1 MITGK
6 SGTNKSEWFEKCKP
20 FFNCFCFFTNG
31 QKILY
36 VGSSEGQL
44 PCLHGIRF
52 LSMSWIILCHSY
64 AFSASS
70 IRNMAE
76 TINLFDNWPFQVI
89 LNGFYSVDSFFF
101 CSADFLVTHVYLQQA
116 FKTDGKI
123 PWLYFYIHRFIR
135 LTPVYMIV
143 LAFYTTLD
151 SHISSGPI
159 WPDVDVDPSC
169 QSRWWWNILYIN
181 NFLTASEQC
190 MGWAWYLAN
199 DMQFYVICPLFLIA
213 LWRRPVIGYSLL
225 GVTFAAS
232 TITTFVLSYEYNLFS
247 GLGNIV
253 RVVDDIEDFM
263 LRWTDYFDIIY
274 IKPYTRI
281 SPYLVGIL
289 LAYCIY
295 KTRQNG
301 SFKLHK
307 ITLYLG
313 WIVAST
319 ITLACMYGLYHR
331 DQSRVEIAFYNSF
344 SRTCFFAFGLAW
356 VIFVCVT
363 DQGGDIFSWI
373 PICIYL
379 MQLHW

>member
-1 MITGK
+1 MLAH
-6 SGTNKSEWFEKCKP
+6 SS
-20 FFNCFCFFTNG
+20 
-31 QKILY
+31 LY
-36 VGSSEGQL
+36 D
-44 PCLHGIRF
+44 C
-52 LSMSWIILCHSY
+52 
-64 AFSASS
+64 
-70 IRNMAE
+70 
-76 TINLFDNWPFQVI
+76 
-89 LNGFYSVDSFFF
+89 
-101 CSADFLVTHVYLQQA
+101 
-116 FKTDGKI
+116 
-123 PWLYFYIHRFIR
+123 
-135 LTPVYMIV
+135 

-181 NFLTASEQC
+181 NFLAASEQC

-253 RVVDDIEDFM
+253 RVVDDIEDFC
-263 LRWTDYFDIIY
+263 F
-274 IKPYTRI
+274 
-281 SPYLVGIL
+281 VGIL

-344 SRTCFFAFGLAW
+344 SRTCFAFGLAW

-363 DQGGDIFSWI
+363 DQGGVVNNILSWKALI
-373 PICIYL
+373 PLSRLTYCAYLVHPIVEILYFASVKQLIHFQHITLVIYFL
-379 MQLHW
+379 GFLFVSYAAALVTSLLFESPVIRLERLIRNKFTARE